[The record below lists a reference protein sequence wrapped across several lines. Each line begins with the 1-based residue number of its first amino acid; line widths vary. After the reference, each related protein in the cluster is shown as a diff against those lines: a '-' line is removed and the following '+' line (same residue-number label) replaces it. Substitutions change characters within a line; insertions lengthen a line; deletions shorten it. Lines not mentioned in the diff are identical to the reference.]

1 MPLSA
6 NSLDYSLHHS
16 RTHPNTMNT
25 ITNTKR
31 IRACNRGIVASI
43 RYKCRSHFIKQIYE
57 LAAIIDLGS
66 RHLHQ
71 VETESELQLQN
82 CYRGGGQSLVQS
94 LVQRS
99 ADPIC
104 VALTTMSHVACG
116 TIAGQLSGTVRWRR
130 VITQS
135 LIQMPSGHRRRNCS
149 QVTHCFPYQMH
160 LLPPLPPAP
169 GAARTRTRSD
179 VDACSCA

>member
-1 MPLSA
+1 MPKQTILNWILCLIISQEYEYLKTTRKAVMNKHTVLFSMPLSA
-6 NSLDYSLHHS
+6 IYLDYSLHHS

-82 CYRGGGQSLVQS
+82 CYRGGDRVWCRVWCS
-94 LVQRS
+94 
-99 ADPIC
+99 
-104 VALTTMSHVACG
+104 VALIRSVLRLQQCRMSHVARSLDNCR
-116 TIAGQLSGTVRWRR
+116 GQSVGGGL
-130 VITQS
+130 
-135 LIQMPSGHRRRNCS
+135 
-149 QVTHCFPYQMH
+149 
-160 LLPPLPPAP
+160 
-169 GAARTRTRSD
+169 
-179 VDACSCA
+179 